1 MIFFFLLWH
10 LGPSAYW
17 GSTGSSILLPLL
29 WSLVGA
35 VYGAVAKWQ
44 SQKQN
49 IELAWNAMMYGKV
62 RALWG
67 AVLTGFLFSG
77 ALNISMYYVAKL
89 VSASAGR
96 PRVIFVI
103 LVGYLIAGLH
113 YFLRDLCRPVISQPA
128 YVRSGSASIFSM
140 YRWGAHLASSNNF
153 FTFLYARTPLN
164 CINGFMGFI
173 HWDCEHWTPDRNFVR
188 ETEK

>member
-1 MIFFFLLWH
+1 MIFLFLLWH

-17 GSTGSSILLPLL
+17 GSTGGGILLPLL

-35 VYGAVAKWQ
+35 AYGAVAKWR
-44 SQKQN
+44 SRKQN
-49 IELAWNAMMYGKV
+49 IELAWNVMMHGKA

-67 AVLTGFLFSG
+67 AALTGFLFSG
-77 ALNISMYYVAKL
+77 ALNISMYYVAEL
-89 VSASAGR
+89 VTASAGA
-96 PRVIFVI
+96 PRVILVI

-140 YRWGAHLASSNNF
+140 VGGALTWFPATIFSLSYTRGRHLIESMVSWA
-153 FTFLYARTPLN
+153 L
-164 CINGFMGFI
+164 FI
-173 HWDCEHWTPDRNFVR
+173 ATIGIGLFVGVL
-188 ETEK
+188 